1 VPTTFDP
8 RLEVDGQPATI
19 GQLWGLDLAARS
31 HFTAMQVRGRG
42 TLGLAFHLTR
52 LDAATREMFGAG
64 LDGDLVRGYIRHALG
79 DDLADASVRVHV
91 FRPGI
96 PVADPASAADI
107 GGTGGTGANGTGANG
122 AGPVSVLVTVRPPA
136 GPAGRAERLRL
147 VTYQRPLAHLKH
159 GGSYGQNFFGGM
171 AEASGYDDALFASPD
186 GVISESSIA
195 NIAVA
200 DGDELVWPDA
210 PALRGVMMQVLQREL
225 TRAGLPW
232 RYGPVRVADLPR
244 FSGALVTNSHGLAPV
259 AAIDDLELPADGPAV
274 AKAAAALAAAPYD
287 PL

>member
-8 RLEVDGQPATI
+8 RLEVDGQPASPE
-19 GQLWGLDLAARS
+19 QLWGLDLAARS

-42 TLGLAFHLTR
+42 TLGLDFHLTR
-52 LDAATREMFGAG
+52 LNAATREMFGAG
-64 LDGDLVRGYIRHALG
+64 LAGDLVRGHIRHALG
-79 DDLADASVRVHV
+79 DDIADASVRVHV
-91 FRPGI
+91 FRPGV
-96 PVADPASAADI
+96 PVADQASAAAAA
-107 GGTGGTGANGTGANG
+107 ANGS
-122 AGPVSVLVTVRPPA
+122 GPVSVLVTVRPPA
-136 GPAGRAERLRL
+136 GPPSRPERLRL

-159 GGSYGQNFFGGM
+159 SGSYGQNFFGGM
-171 AEASGYDDALFASPD
+171 AEASGFDDALFASQD
-186 GVISESSIA
+186 GVISETSIA

-232 RYGPVRVADLPR
+232 RYGPVRVADLPGYA
-244 FSGALVTNSHGLAPV
+244 GALVTNSHGLAPV
-259 AAIDDLELPADGPAV
+259 AAVGDLELPADGPAV